1 MTYDLLPL
9 LLPLAEPAY
18 RDFHVKLVPELDA
31 SQMLGIR
38 MPALRKLGRELAK
51 GPDAAIILADRTP
64 DTYYEETVIR
74 GVVIACAKLDLAARL
89 EQIAAFVPYI
99 GNWAVCDTFV
109 SGLKFRDADLPSVRT
124 FLEPYVTSSE
134 EFPARFGAVML
145 LRFFVRP
152 DTLDDTLRTLTALP
166 ATGYN
171 ARMAVAW
178 ALAEC
183 LVKFPEPT
191 FSHLETHPL
200 DLWTYRKTLQKAL
213 ESRRL
218 PEALR
223 TTLRQKRA
231 ALPKDGK
238 EKPTF
243 PQDS

>member
-9 LLPLAEPAY
+9 VLPLAEPAY

-74 GVVIACAKLDLAARL
+74 GVVTACAKLDLAARL

-109 SGLKFRDADLPSVRT
+109 SGLKFRDADLPSVRA

-152 DTLDDTLRTLTALP
+152 DALDDTLRTLTALP